1 MEVTGA
7 HLRYLLAIYEISQ
20 QRTDVGASEV
30 ARSLNVSRPSVT
42 RMLGVLMDR
51 GLLMRERYGKIYLTD
66 QGLLLARQ
74 FSQQVAF
81 LRNRIPLMGLQLS
94 TQDTLEA
101 ACLLAACLPA
111 SVWGAVQNGSE
122 AAGG

>member
-101 ACLLAACLPA
+101 ACLLAACLPT